1 MFLGLTRRIVA
12 RPRGVLRALG
22 PVAMTAVM
30 LTTSLPAGSAIV
42 LAAQAPTNAVSP
54 ATVLNTIPNVVGRPV
69 VPIAPTSGGGGLV
82 PNGGVHLRPDR
93 ISQKAP
99 KTRVEVPTQR
109 SANGRVF
116 ANPDGTFTAEINAG
130 RVNYK
135 DPNGAWQPIDTT
147 LVPELVDGYSLHTKA
162 NDIVVRVDTTNA
174 DTALAMLTAAG
185 RTLKLRALGFGAG
198 TIHAGRVVATG
209 APTDGSVEIAPTPEG
224 FEFSVVL
231 PDANRSPTYGFA
243 LDIGNLSARLGSDRQ
258 TIILVD
264 ASGAEVGRVTAPTVF
279 DAAGNTPTGQAQVAL
294 GTIPKTAHAANT
306 NSIGNTAPITQAPSI
321 PTRSPAPT
329 ADPSAG
335 PSLSGSSAQ
344 SAAPT
349 VSADPSASA
358 GPSQSASSA
367 ASASLPPS
375 PSSTPSTSSTP
386 SEIPAPSAGPSP
398 SADPSPSPSGSTD
411 PAPSDGIVV
420 PVSPDPSA
428 APSVSDE
435 LAGASMAAP
444 SDTVTPGLQELLVT
458 YSIDAAWLHDPSRT
472 FPVTLDPFVCEQL
485 NNTNCAQMNGQYSDA
500 FVESGNPSTVLSG
513 GTYRIGRDSTDGT
526 ALSRMF
532 TFFPTVALV
541 DGAQITDATLGL
553 YQPFG
558 YDNQTLHAAP
568 VTASWPAGVTY
579 NNQPAVDT
587 ASWTPSVPVLTSA
600 GTLNLDATT
609 IVRGWFTRR
618 PADWK
623 ANLGFG
629 LRLVDESTPC
639 TVSTQACWRIF
650 VLSGS
655 TATITQR
662 PKLTITYVVP
672 NVDIDFAP
680 ELGPN
685 FAPSTMVA
693 GQPASLPISVTNND
707 GVVSFTQCQAPLNST
722 SDCFR
727 AGYRWLSAT
736 GALAGSDVADLPGTL
751 NTGQSSVF
759 TLPVTPPT
767 SPGQYTLRL
776 DLVHDYK
783 GTRLWSSDW
792 AKPSRYYSR
801 NKKVLTSDNTRWTG
815 NSVIERDEFP
825 VAVVAGGGTGIG
837 ETKSVD
843 LPDGTSVGINAWSR
857 NLSVEGSSGVGFA
870 DLGGSVGVDYYYN
883 SADRNDCTG
892 ILAACGWGTNFDEG
906 FTPSSAGADYV
917 YRDASGN
924 RYFVNANA
932 SGQLTS
938 GAPVRIERPRNT
950 LFDDNNLTGWSG
962 TPPTVAGSGVT
973 SPRVGANSLA
983 IAVTNLGTSTS
994 VFNPINLALFPTVS
1008 FSVKAP
1014 NASSAAI
1021 AFSVRDSNG
1030 VTDWFAYT
1038 LGTDFTVPG
1047 ITKKVYLNTG
1057 PLGSWVDTTSRYL
1070 YADVRTAFGGYDDD
1084 YTILAV
1090 KLIGAGGT
1098 GSVYY
1103 DDLRFEGYVSGFLS
1117 EAMPAWTANGAAV
1130 TTVTG
1135 TEAYSGTSFKVAPTT
1150 YANSAAC
1157 AGCQNNGLWVDAYV
1171 QWSWKKVGGTTMA
1184 IAFDLTDTR
1193 TLATGTITYYAGP
1206 SAPVGAPNPIQIASA
1221 GPDQWTTVVRNL
1233 EEDGRQV
1240 LGFYND
1246 ADTTGS
1252 TTVPSGGPTPDPV
1265 KLTGY
1270 RLIDTDGL
1278 YGLFDA
1284 AQIQSLT
1291 DTGDARGQLTG
1302 DDFTVVASGGTKHGF
1317 NRDGHLTSI
1326 RDLDGNTT
1334 TLVWAYDGV
1343 GLTSSLDLIRA
1354 ASDGLALPGGTAQR
1368 EIDVTTGSSTIQFA
1382 EQLGASGSAVG
1393 RYTEFQRTGLDLTAV
1408 IPARRSAAC
1417 GGSGAGCL
1425 TFDYTGTHYLF
1436 HIYDPRYN
1444 GSNNFYTTI
1453 GYAGADPVSVTA
1465 AATGGVLLRIV
1476 NFDADTGWRL
1486 RTEWQDADGTATGS
1500 NGYARYD
1507 DLSPSGSVVTEWAP
1521 VACTASNCGSAPA
1534 PTSRLVDYTTDGINN
1549 YSSETHYRLT
1559 GNGAPYTT
1567 RRGTYAAAKVD
1578 NYSDPLT
1585 AGLTAWTQSAEQN
1598 AASVAGGNVDLYR
1611 SSYQYNPLGLQ
1622 THALT
1627 PVTNPTGGT
1636 ISEDRITV
1644 YDVEGHVIQQADN
1657 GFVANGGFESGVVP
1671 AGWSQ
1676 WTGTSSL
1683 DAVNPHGGVYSAR
1696 LDDTPTGSQITSSFT
1711 LPPGQTFHIQFSGR
1725 AVTGSG
1731 WVAVGY
1737 FDAAT
1742 NAYHA
1747 VPGGSWTVSAAG
1759 WTTLA
1764 ADVTVPLD
1772 GNGLVHIDLGTNA
1785 GNVANFDDVS
1795 VFTDYSS
1802 ATYLATGLMDTETDA
1817 FAHVTKADY
1826 TPPLG
1831 ATYPAIFQTSSTAN
1845 FVSGGTAPDQNAVV
1859 TRAFDAWG
1867 RALTETDPDGVRA
1880 TTTYAANM
1888 TDVASTADGL
1898 GNTTTNSNVDALGN
1912 IGTVADPIS
1921 RATTTTYS
1929 FLGDPVDETG
1939 PDGVITHHVYD
1950 GVGRETDT
1958 YDNWTNGGSGVSG
1971 VANVRE
1977 TRTYDQFGNVTRDV
1991 SDAGGGLGT
2000 SDATGDTTAD
2010 LLGQTTSSTVY
2021 PSGTSGGRLTEAHFD
2036 AAGVPA
2042 GARGPIPPTATSAP
2056 LCPDSGTSR
2065 CNTVASLDMN
2075 GRAIATTDAYGIVA
2089 TTWYDLAGHPV
2100 QSVANYV
2107 AGQSATAD
2115 RNVKT
2120 ATVYDLDDRVIGVI
2134 DPLGRATS
2142 TTYDSLGRIIKISR
2156 NDGSWLRTDWTKAGR
2171 KDAESRAG
2179 VANQGDATVAWTK
2192 YLYDAAGR
2200 LTTDLANYD
2209 RSGAAG
2215 LTVDG
2220 FESGTDGWSTAP
2232 DTWFIG
2238 GPAASISTDG
2248 AAPLSGSAD
2257 LKIITAGQYTGVGF
2271 TLPGLYLDTPTQHH
2285 YRLKA
2290 QVLAPAS
2297 LRVDAFLGE
2306 SYWGSADMASQTIT
2320 GNGAW
2325 QPIDVAWNPTVDTS
2339 TNVRI
2344 AFRQADAGSGFTVL
2358 VDNVMVY
2365 DQDNVDRN
2373 IPTETVYDG
2382 AGQVIRSVL
2391 PPGKAGDAAPV
2402 TASTYDLAGRLTDVT
2417 VNAVANGGSTLDLNL
2432 ATHYAYDAIGDRT
2445 SSTDPVGVVTRY
2457 DYDRSGN
2464 VIATTNNYTG
2474 GASTASQ
2481 DVTSKF
2487 AYDDLG
2493 ELTATCPALA
2503 VQGHACDPVTAAS
2516 YAWKYGY
2523 DAAGHQ
2529 VTQTPPTNTSS
2540 LSTLVSEYDTA
2551 SGGARMTRT
2560 CDVSSGIACSGAPVL
2575 RYTDV
2580 AYDNVGRTLSTTT
2593 STGDPNGS
2601 NIPKFRYVNGYD
2613 ADGER
2618 TTLDEYDNGSGTRSD
2633 WFTFGFDAVGHQTSV
2648 AEQGATV
2655 TTATYNPDDTVST
2668 RTDAAIGATP
2678 STFTYNARG
2687 ELTQATSPVFS
2698 GTATYGWRLDGL
2710 VDTRT
2715 WPTNSASGAFSY
2727 DNAKR
2732 PIGLSLTVGGPITLA
2747 TSGRTY
2753 NRTGS
2758 VASETQTLSNVAG
2771 PAGSGTQ
2778 TFSYDA
2784 LGRVTGSTLGSETR
2798 GYTYDAD
2805 SNRLT
2810 ETKNGTTST
2819 FGFDSTDQ
2827 LKTLAIGGG
2836 PASNFAYD
2844 PYGNLTSSVE
2854 SAAPPPDT
2862 AAPSLPT
2869 GLSATAQGPTR
2880 INLSWSASSDNTAV
2894 TLYRIYRDGTL
2905 VMNVSGSATAWSDF
2919 SLNPGTLYSYT
2930 VSAIDGAGNASAQT
2944 TAQSATTASGG
2955 PDTTAPTVPSG
2966 LSATAVGSSRINLSW
2981 TASTDAV
2988 GVTSYTIRRGGT
3000 VLSQVSGSTISFS
3013 DLSAAPSTLYSYTV
3027 SAADAAGN
3035 SSAQS
3040 SSASATTGAAGG
3052 GTTYATD
3059 TFTRT
3064 VNPGWG
3070 TADVGGAWTNSTP
3083 TNPSDITTNGTSG
3096 VVSLPSVTSYY
3107 TRLPAS
3113 VADQEGTVRVKVSS
3127 LTGSGSVG
3135 YARIE
3140 PRFNAALANYYRFQT
3155 QFGASGTVDMS
3166 LRRIAGG
3173 VVTTF
3178 RTDTAVVTGLTAGS
3192 YVWVKWSLV
3201 TSGADVVLKYKL
3213 WKDGTT
3219 EPASWSTAY
3228 TDVAPGSAFTGAG
3241 TLQIYSQVL
3250 AGFTGTFPFVMTY
3263 DDLSITSPGGGG
3275 GADTTAPTVPSGL
3288 SAAANGPNR
3297 VDLAWTASTDAV
3309 GVQGYRIYRG
3319 GTLIA
3324 TTASTTFANT
3334 GLTASTLY
3342 SYTVSAIDGAGNA
3355 SAQTSA
3361 VLATT
3366 ASGGSDTTAPSIP
3379 TAVSATAMSASRI
3392 DVSWAPSTDNVGVQ
3406 GYRIY
3411 RDGSLAAT
3419 IGSSQWFDTGLT
3431 SGTPHSYTVAAIDGA
3446 GNASAQSST
3455 ASATTQ
3461 NPPLRTTAYA
3471 YDVLD
3476 RLTTESPAGGAQ
3488 SSFAID
3494 ALGRH
3499 TTRTTPGSPT
3509 ETYTYAGTTSSV
3521 VRIATSGGATN
3532 AAIDALGSRLAV
3544 SSGGTFGWTLPDL
3557 HGDIAGY
3564 ANVGLTAVTDAFR
3577 YDPYGELL
3585 ASVTSTTPSP
3595 WRYQGKLLENSGA
3608 GTSELYDFGFRSY
3621 APGLAAF
3628 TSLDDVSGSAQNP
3641 LTLNRFLYAQANP
3654 ETLIDPDG
3662 HAACAGWNED
3672 CVHLQKS
3679 VLVHEVIRHR
3689 AVLQSRKIAY
3699 RITERDGEA
3708 RVLRH
3713 RGETNNQV
3721 ASARR
3726 ARQADD
3732 RESRTIAAA
3741 GTRRI
3746 GSGGCLQYGGPACL
3760 SKEQYAHQRATFGE
3774 TCQTNSSSWNCTASG
3789 GPSPRCT
3796 SSSCSHDATR
3806 PNPDSAAELLSRS
3819 LDERSKI
3826 LATRAGFHVDMSKI
3840 RDGADGSGALYQYS
3854 KWESSSSRLFGGAA
3868 KALGTLGLGLMTVD
3882 AYAKEMENGARKGR
3896 SVPERLL
3903 RGSLRATSNVV
3914 GAFLGGAAGAA
3925 GGFAAGEVAFPPGG
3939 GAPGAVV
3946 GGFAGAG
3953 LGAAS
3958 FDSLFVNAFG
3968 E

>member
-22 PVAMTAVM
+22 PITMTAVL
-30 LTTSLPAGSAIV
+30 LTASLPAGSAIA
-42 LAAQAPTNAVSP
+42 LTAQAPGIAESP
-54 ATVLNTIPNVVGRPV
+54 ATVLNAIPNVVGRPV
-69 VPIAPTSGGGGLV
+69 VPIAPPSAGGGLV

-93 ISQKAP
+93 VGQKSP
-99 KTRVEVPTQR
+99 KTRTELPTQR

-116 ANPDGTFTAEINAG
+116 ANPNGTFTAEINAG

-135 DPNGAWQPIDTT
+135 DANGAWQPIDTT
-147 LVPELVDGYSLHTKA
+147 LVPELVDGYGLHTKA

-174 DTALAMLTAAG
+174 DAALAMLTAAG

-198 TIHAGRVVATG
+198 TINAGKVVATG
-209 APTDGSVEIAPTPEG
+209 TPSDGSVEIVPTPEG

-243 LDIGNLSARLGSDRQ
+243 LDIGDRSARLGPDGK
-258 TIILVD
+258 TIIMVD

-279 DAAGNTPTGQAQVAL
+279 DAAGGTPIGQAQVAL
-294 GTIPKTAHAANT
+294 GVIPKTAHGS
-306 NSIGNTAPITQAPSI
+306 NSVSTGVTAPVRQAPSA
-321 PTRSPAPT
+321 PTRSPAP
-329 ADPSAG
+329 PAG
-335 PSLSGSSAQ
+335 PSASPSPSASSAQ

-349 VSADPSASA
+349 ASADSSPS
-358 GPSQSASSA
+358 GD
-367 ASASLPPS
+367 PS
-375 PSSTPSTSSTP
+375 PSAGSTPSDSPT
-386 SEIPAPSAGPSP
+386 PSAGATP
-398 SADPSPSPSGSTD
+398 SADPSPSPTGSTE
-411 PAPSDGIVV
+411 PAPSEAIAV

-435 LAGASMAAP
+435 LAGATMAAP
-444 SDTVTPGLQELLVT
+444 SDTVSPGLQELLVT
-458 YSIDAAWLHDPSRT
+458 YTIDAAWLHDPSRT
-472 FPVTLDPFVCEQL
+472 FPVRLDPFVCEQL

-532 TFFPTVALV
+532 TFFPTVALD
-541 DGAQITDATLGL
+541 DGAQITDASLGL

-558 YDNQTLHAAP
+558 YDNQSVRAAP
-568 VTASWPAGVTY
+568 VTAAWPAGVTY
-579 NNQPAVDT
+579 NNQPPVDT

-600 GTLNLDATT
+600 GTLSLDATT

-639 TVSTQACWRIF
+639 TASTQTCWRIF

-662 PKLTITYVVP
+662 PKLTITYLVP

-693 GQPASLPISVTNND
+693 GQSASLPISVTNND
-707 GVVSFTQCQAPLNST
+707 GVVPFTQCQAPLNST

-736 GALAGSDVADLPGTL
+736 GALVGSDVADLPGTL
-751 NTGQSSVF
+751 YAGQSSVF
-759 TLPVTPPT
+759 TLPVTPPALA
-767 SPGQYTLRL
+767 GQYTFRL

-801 NKKVLTSDNTRWTG
+801 NKKLLTSDNTRWTG

-857 NLSVEGSSGVGFA
+857 NLSVEASSGAGFA
-870 DLGGSVGVDYYYN
+870 DLGGPVGVDYYYN

-932 SGQLTS
+932 SGQLMS

-973 SPRVGANSLA
+973 SPRVGINSLA
-983 IAVTNLGTSTS
+983 IAATNLGTSTS
-994 VFNPINLALFPTVS
+994 GFNPISLALYPSVS

-1014 NASSAAI
+1014 TASSAAI
-1021 AFSVRDSNG
+1021 AFWVRDSNG

-1047 ITKKVYLNTG
+1047 ITKKVFLNTG

-1070 YADVRTAFGGYDDD
+1070 YGDVRTAFGGYDDD
-1084 YTILAV
+1084 YTILTV

-1117 EAMPAWTANGAAV
+1117 EAMPAWTANGGAV
-1130 TTVTG
+1130 TAITG
-1135 TEAYSGTSFKVAPTT
+1135 AEAYSGTSFKVAPTT

-1157 AGCQNNGLWVDAYV
+1157 ASCQDNGLWVDAYV

-1184 IAFDLTDTR
+1184 ISFDFKDTR

-1206 SAPVGAPNPIQIASA
+1206 SAPVGAPNPIQIAAA

-1233 EEDGRQV
+1233 EEDARQV

-1252 TTVPSGGPTPDPV
+1252 TTVPSGGPSPDPV

-1278 YGLFDA
+1278 YGLFDS

-1291 DTGDARGQLTG
+1291 DTGAARGQLTG
-1302 DDFTVVASGGTKHGF
+1302 DDFTVVARGGTKHGF

-1326 RDLDGNTT
+1326 RDLDGNAT

-1354 ASDGLALPGGTAQR
+1354 ASDGLPVSGGTAQR
-1368 EIDVTTGSSTIQFA
+1368 EIDVTTGGSSVRFT
-1382 EQLGASGSAVG
+1382 EQLGAAGSAVG
-1393 RYTEFQRTGLDLTAV
+1393 RYAEFQRSGSDLTAV

-1425 TFDYTGTHYLF
+1425 TFDYTPSTHYLY
-1436 HIYDPRYN
+1436 HIYDPRYD
-1444 GSNNFYTTI
+1444 GSNAFFTTI
-1453 GYAGADPVSVTA
+1453 GYAGADPVTVTA

-1476 NFDADTGWRL
+1476 NFDADPGWRI

-1534 PTSRLVDYTTDGINN
+1534 PTNRLVDYTTDGINN
-1549 YSSETHYRLT
+1549 YSSETHYRLA

-1598 AASVAGGNVDLYR
+1598 AASLAAGNVDLYR
-1611 SSYQYNPLGLQ
+1611 STYQYNPLGFQ
-1622 THALT
+1622 THAVT
-1627 PVTNPTGGT
+1627 PVTNPTGSA
-1636 ISEDRITV
+1636 INEDRTTV
-1644 YDVEGHVIQQADN
+1644 YDAEGHVIQQADN

-1683 DAVNPHGGVYSAR
+1683 DPVNPHGGVYSAR

-1711 LPPGQTFHIQFSGR
+1711 VPPGQTFHLQFSVR
-1725 AVTGSG
+1725 PVTGSG

-1737 FDAAT
+1737 FDAAGNT
-1742 NAYHA
+1742 YHP
-1747 VPGGSWTVSAAG
+1747 VPGAAWTVSAAG
-1759 WTTLA
+1759 WTGVG

-1772 GNGLVHIDLGTNA
+1772 GNGLIHIDLGTSPGNA
-1785 GNVANFDDVS
+1785 ANFDDVS

-1802 ATYLATGLMDTETDA
+1802 ATYLASGLVDTQTDA

-1826 TPPLG
+1826 SPG
-1831 ATYPAIFQTSSTAN
+1831 GTYPAIFQTSSTAN
-1845 FVSGGTAPDQNAVV
+1845 FVSGGNGVDQNAVA
-1859 TRAFDAWG
+1859 TRTFDAWG
-1867 RALTETDPDGVRA
+1867 RAVTETDPDGVRA
-1880 TTTYAANM
+1880 TTTYAANT

-1898 GNTTTNSNVDALGN
+1898 GNSTTNSNIDALGN
-1912 IGTVADPIS
+1912 IGTVTDPIS

-1929 FLGDPVDETG
+1929 FFGDPVDETG

-1950 GVGRETDT
+1950 GVGRETDS
-1958 YDNWTNGGSGVSG
+1958 YDNWANGGSGVSG
-1971 VANVRE
+1971 VTNVRE
-1977 TRTYDQFGNVTRDV
+1977 TKTYDQFGKVTRDV
-1991 SDAGGGLGT
+1991 ADAGGGLGT
-2000 SDATGDTTAD
+2000 SDATSDTTAD

-2021 PSGTSGGRLTEAHFD
+2021 PNGTTSGRLTETHFD
-2036 AAGVPA
+2036 VAGVPA
-2042 GARGPIPPTATSAP
+2042 GARGPIPPTSTSAP

-2065 CNTVASLDMN
+2065 CNMVASLDMN
-2075 GRAIATTDAYGIVA
+2075 GRATATTDAYGIVA

-2100 QSVANYV
+2100 QSIANYV

-2142 TTYDSLGRIIKISR
+2142 TTYDNLDRIIKITR

-2179 VANQGDATVAWTK
+2179 ALGQGDADVAWTK
-2192 YLYDAAGR
+2192 YVYDAAGR
-2200 LTTDLANYD
+2200 LTTDLANFD

-2215 LTVDG
+2215 LTIDG

-2232 DTWFIG
+2232 DTWFVG
-2238 GPAASISTDG
+2238 GPAASISMDG

-2257 LKIITAGQYTGVGF
+2257 LKIITTGQYAGVGF
-2271 TLPGLYLDTPTQHH
+2271 TLPGSYLHAPTQHH

-2306 SYWGSADMASQTIT
+2306 SYWGSADMAGQTIT

-2325 QPIDVAWNPTVDTS
+2325 QPIDVAWNPTVDAS

-2365 DQDNVDRN
+2365 DQDSVDRN
-2373 IPTETVYDG
+2373 IPTETVYDA

-2391 PPGKAGDAAPV
+2391 PPGKAGDVAPV
-2402 TASTYDLAGRLTDVT
+2402 TASAYDLAGRLTDVT
-2417 VNAVANGGSTLDLNL
+2417 VNAVANGGSSLDLNL
-2432 ATHYAYDAIGDRT
+2432 TTHYGYDPIGDRT

-2457 DYDRSGN
+2457 DFDRSGN
-2464 VIATTNNYTG
+2464 VNASTNNYTG
-2474 GASTASQ
+2474 GVSTASQ

-2529 VTQTPPTNTSS
+2529 VSQTPPTNTSS

-2560 CDVSSGIACSGAPVL
+2560 CDVSSGTVCSGAPVL

-2601 NIPKFRYVNGYD
+2601 NAPKFRYVNGYD

-2618 TTLDEYDNGSGTRSD
+2618 TSLDEYDNGSPTRSD

-2648 AEQGATV
+2648 AEQGATA
-2655 TTATYNPDDTVST
+2655 TTATYNPDDSVST
-2668 RTDAAIGATP
+2668 RTDAAVGATP
-2678 STFTYNARG
+2678 STFTYDARG

-2710 VDTRT
+2710 IDTRT
-2715 WPTNSASGAFSY
+2715 WPTNGASGTFSY

-2732 PIGLSLTVGGPITLA
+2732 PIGLSLTVGGPTTLA

-2758 VASETQTLSNVAG
+2758 VASETQTMSSVAG

-2778 TFSYDA
+2778 TFSYDG
-2784 LGRVTGSTLGSETR
+2784 LGRVTGSTLGAETR

-2810 ETKNGTTST
+2810 ETKNGSTST

-2844 PYGNLTSSVE
+2844 PYGNLTTSVE

-2905 VMNVSGSATAWSDF
+2905 VMNVSGSATSWSDF

-2944 TAQSATTASGG
+2944 GAQSATTASSG
-2955 PDTTAPTVPSG
+2955 PDTTAPTVPTG
-2966 LSATAVGSSRINLSW
+2966 LSATAAGSNRINLSW

-2988 GVTSYTIRRGGT
+2988 GVTSYTIRRGGS

-3013 DLSAAPSTLYSYTV
+3013 DFSAAPSTLYSYTV

-3040 SSASATTGAAGG
+3040 TSASATTGAAG

-3064 VNPGWG
+3064 GAGWG
-3070 TADVGGAWTNSTP
+3070 TADTGGAWTSTN
-3083 TNPSDITTNGTSG
+3083 TTDITTNGTSG

-3113 VADQEGTVRVKVSS
+3113 VADQEGALRVKVSS

-3178 RTDTAVVTGLTAGS
+3178 RTDTAVLTGLTAGS
-3192 YVWVKWSLV
+3192 YVWVKWSVV

-3219 EPASWSTAY
+3219 EPASWSASY

-3275 GADTTAPTVPSGL
+3275 GADTTAPTVPTGL

-3355 SAQTSA
+3355 SAQTSS
-3361 VLATT
+3361 VSATT
-3366 ASGGSDTTAPSIP
+3366 SSGSSDTTAPSVP

-3419 IGSSQWFDTGLT
+3419 IGSSQWFDTGLA

-3446 GNASAQSST
+3446 GNASAQSSA

-3461 NPPLRTTAYA
+3461 NPPVRTTAYA

-3488 SSFAID
+3488 STFAID

-3564 ANVGLTAVTDAFR
+3564 ANVGLSAVTDAFR

-3595 WRYQGKLLENSGA
+3595 WRYQGKLLENTGA

-3621 APGLAAF
+3621 APGLGAF
-3628 TSLDDVSGSAQNP
+3628 TSLDDVTGSAQNP
-3641 LTLNRFLYAQANP
+3641 LTLNRFLFAQANP
-3654 ETLIDPDG
+3654 ETLVDPDG
-3662 HAACAGWNED
+3662 HAPWDDIANGVGSLVGGIGDAGRNAIGFGQGFVEGVGESAVGLAQTAWAAPGAAAD
-3672 CVHLQKS
+3672 VARCVADYGGCGS
-3679 VLVHEVIRHR
+3679 R
-3689 AVLQSRKIAY
+3689 A
-3699 RITERDGEA
+3699 
-3708 RVLRH
+3708 
-3713 RGETNNQV
+3713 V
-3721 ASARR
+3721 ASAGDAARTFAR
-3726 ARQADD
+3726 DPIGHVSRAVGGAGDFARARLGDLGDAVRKGDFRSLGHVSGVVASSFIPVAGIASKLGIAAKLGRVGQAVGAAGRFEGIADRVTNVVNKARQAANAVRAVPKELASKISWRG
-3732 RESRTIAAA
+3732 RELR
-3741 GTRRI
+3741 
-3746 GSGGCLQYGGPACL
+3746 
-3760 SKEQYAHQRATFGE
+3760 FGE
-3774 TCQTNSSSWNCTASG
+3774 NF
-3789 GPSPRCT
+3789 RL
-3796 SSSCSHDATR
+3796 
-3806 PNPDSAAELLSRS
+3806 NP
-3819 LDERSKI
+3819 
-3826 LATRAGFHVDMSKI
+3826 
-3840 RDGADGSGALYQYS
+3840 
-3854 KWESSSSRLFGGAA
+3854 FGEPAA
-3868 KALGTLGLGLMTVD
+3868 KTWP
-3882 AYAKEMENGARKGR
+3882 ARLPHFHWR
-3896 SVPERLL
+3896 RTDP
-3903 RGSLRATSNVV
+3903 AT
-3914 GAFLGGAAGAA
+3914 GITK
-3925 GGFAAGEVAFPPGG
+3925 PGG
-3939 GAPGAVV
+3939 GIAWHRPWDRPNGRSDWRSR
-3946 GGFAGAG
+3946 FG
-3953 LGAAS
+3953 L
-3958 FDSLFVNAFG
+3958 D
-3968 E
+3968 